1 MLRSTSKKQG
11 NAPIQVSIV
20 IISDR
25 MVGLLMKGQDLGE
38 ILWCQHF
45 ISDLVGF
52 YTGVF
57 NW

>member
-25 MVGLLMKGQDLGE
+25 MVGLLMKGQDSGE
-38 ILWCQHF
+38 IL
-45 ISDLVGF
+45 
-52 YTGVF
+52 
-57 NW
+57 

>member
-38 ILWCQHF
+38 IL
-45 ISDLVGF
+45 
-52 YTGVF
+52 
-57 NW
+57 